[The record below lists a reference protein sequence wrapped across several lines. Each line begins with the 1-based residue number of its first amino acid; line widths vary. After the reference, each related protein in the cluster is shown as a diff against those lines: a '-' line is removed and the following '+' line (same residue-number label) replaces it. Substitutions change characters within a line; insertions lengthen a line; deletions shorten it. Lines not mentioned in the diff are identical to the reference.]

1 MILAL
6 RQGLTGGCR
15 VVLNGGFVEIGWR
28 GRWRGVEES
37 YWGQFLS
44 IFPSSP
50 ARESTQAFRNLCS
63 SIIVQLCLKRPAG
76 KQVPLQNT
84 HILSSQCSCRAR
96 NGSLF
101 LIADL
106 SSSLIDLS
114 LPMQTKGRRL
124 LAWPGQSSTLVLS
137 KIFCTNIFSRVS
149 FSRGV
154 IFEQGHYFARFYAYK
169 HHICVFPSLL
179 LRKNDIITLGMCF
192 KKVEIFHDIC
202 R

>member
-1 MILAL
+1 M
-6 RQGLTGGCR
+6 
-15 VVLNGGFVEIGWR
+15 
-28 GRWRGVEES
+28 EES

-106 SSSLIDLS
+106 SSSIIDLS
-114 LPMQTKGRRL
+114 LPMQTKSRRL
-124 LAWPGQSSTLVLS
+124 LAWSRQSSTLVLS

-149 FSRGV
+149 FSRGI
-154 IFEQGHYFARFYAYK
+154 IFEQGHYLARFYSYE
-169 HHICVFPSLL
+169 HHICVFPNLS
-179 LRKNDIITLGMCF
+179 LRKND
-192 KKVEIFHDIC
+192 H
-202 R
+202 